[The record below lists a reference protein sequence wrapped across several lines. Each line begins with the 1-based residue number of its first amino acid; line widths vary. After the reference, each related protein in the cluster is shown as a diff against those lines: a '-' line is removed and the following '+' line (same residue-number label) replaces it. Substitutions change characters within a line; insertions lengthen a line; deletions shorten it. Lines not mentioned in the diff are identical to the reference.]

1 MHDSSSNASR
11 RTFLHAGLGA
21 AALTALPNSVQAQ
34 QQGTVTPITTPMG
47 TTPITAPTA
56 TAVMGEM
63 TPGDIAIFRFSLANE
78 MIGGDLWSQYGN
90 QVLYNPQFAAALRAI
105 DPMLPRYVLDTV
117 RDELSHGA
125 FLTALASALGIP
137 PVNLDAFRTLPDA
150 GSAAA
155 TGFGTTITD
164 PELSAGLAG
173 IQMGGAA
180 LPPPGTPRLVNLQ
193 AVNVDT
199 SFFNKYRTANNP
211 DVQPEAPPL
220 IMGLSGPTIPTA
232 TGGATADNQRTG
244 LMALMHMSMNEQ
256 LESST
261 YIALGSLIRNREM
274 LRLMAS
280 ILPVEMM
287 HYTAF
292 QTSLAR
298 SQGSA
303 GMGTGTGGTGT
314 GTGTGGTGTG
324 TGTGGTGT
332 GTGTGTDPGTGGG
345 MSSLMIPNIAGQ
357 GTPIPLPVLPA
368 PAPFYAGLP
377 PVSVVRPSTIPRAGA
392 VATAQKLAASNIFAG
407 QPPAFLDMMM
417 QMARAADAAGTVAVL
432 GPQGMQTNE
441 REIALSTMG
450 SMSGIG
456 GGAIL
461 ASAHPRV
468 RCDHR
473 R

>member
-1 MHDSSSNASR
+1 
-11 RTFLHAGLGA
+11 
-21 AALTALPNSVQAQ
+21 
-34 QQGTVTPITTPMG
+34 
-47 TTPITAPTA
+47 
-56 TAVMGEM
+56 MGEM

-125 FLTALASALGIP
+125 FLTALAAALGIP

-173 IQMGGAA
+173 IQVGGAS
-180 LPPPGTPRLVNLQ
+180 LPPPGTPRLVNLR
-193 AVNVDT
+193 AVNLDT
-199 SFFNKYRTANNP
+199 SWFNKYRTANNP

-220 IMGLSGPTIPTA
+220 VVGLNGPTIPTA

-244 LMALMHMSMNEQ
+244 MMALMHMSMNEQ

-261 YIALGSLIRNREM
+261 YVALGALIRNREM

-303 GMGTGTGGTGT
+303 GTGTGA
-314 GTGTGGTGTG
+314 
-324 TGTGGTGT
+324 GGTGT
-332 GTGTGTDPGTGGG
+332 GTGTGTGSGTGTDPGIGAGTA
-345 MSSLMIPNIAGQ
+345 SLTIPNIAGQ

-407 QPPAFLDMMM
+407 QPPAFLEMMM
-417 QMARAADAAGTVAVL
+417 QMARAADAAGTLAVL

-441 REIALSTMG
+441 REIALSTVG

-456 GGAIL
+456 GARYSLRPILGSAAII
-461 ASAHPRV
+461 SGDTPNPRV
-468 RCDHR
+468 QFQGGYGFYTFELTVTDASGNASTSTTTILYTGQ
-473 R
+473 